1 MPSMDDT
8 MLAPLLTITLRTLWI
23 CGSALILALL
33 VGVPIGI
40 ALGSRQFVSRGLL
53 VSSVNAGM
61 GAPPVVVGLIG
72 SILLARSGPL
82 GELELIYTPYAMIL
96 TSTAIALPLVIGL
109 TLAAVGSLDAEWDLQ
124 VRTLGIGRRWRI
136 WLLVREIRMGLLA
149 AIIAAMGGIL
159 SEVGAVRMVGGNIE
173 GETRVLTTAIM
184 MHTSMGE
191 YEEALGQAAVLVGNM
206 LVLAGLLTWIQQS
219 GRSRG

>member
-1 MPSMDDT
+1 LSSEEIAL
-8 MLAPLLTITLRTLWI
+8 LAEITFRTLWV
-23 CGSALILALL
+23 CGSALMLALL

-40 ALGSRQFVSRGLL
+40 ALGSRRFAARGLL

-72 SILLARSGPL
+72 SILLARSGPFGGYDL
-82 GELELIYTPYAMIL
+82 LYTPYAMIL

-109 TLAAVGSLDAEWDLQ
+109 TLASVGSLDEEWDLQ
-124 VRTLGIGRRWRI
+124 VRTLGIGRGWRL

-149 AIIAAMGGIL
+149 AVIAAMGGIL
-159 SEVGAVRMVGGNIE
+159 SEVGAVNMVGGNIA

-191 YEEALGQAAVLVGNM
+191 YEVALGQAAVLVGNM
-206 LVLAGLLTWIQQS
+206 LLLAGLLTWIQQS
-219 GRSRG
+219 GRAR